1 MRRALKNS
9 SVGETIEL
17 VINDRHGDFKFIN
30 QHRVI
35 EELTRYF
42 RAISQG
48 SAINL
53 LVYGRSGYGKTT
65 LVLNLAKKYFD
76 KYAYYPT
83 GRFISL
89 GSSAV
94 TIIDEAH
101 LLKRPEITYY
111 FLDNKR
117 NSYIFCTNTLEF
129 PEAFLNRNYI
139 IVLDRYTP
147 DHIAQIIKQYFPDVD
162 SDVARESAHKLLLNP
177 RITKNTCERL
187 IHYFGKKALTTEDFI
202 QGLKDL
208 GFKNYEPLTQA
219 YIDYLQKVRRSSIQ
233 RIAAGT
239 GISREY
245 IENFI
250 EPFLIEQG
258 ILEIGSFGRRIA

>member
-1 MRRALKNS
+1 MRKISNDS
-9 SVGETIEL
+9 STGKVIEL
-17 VINDRHGDFKFIN
+17 VINDNKRTLKFVN
-30 QHRVI
+30 QQRVI
-35 EELTRYF
+35 DELSKYF
-42 RAISQG
+42 YAISQG
-48 SAINL
+48 SAVNL

-65 LVLNLAKKYFD
+65 LVLNLAKEFFP

-83 GRFISL
+83 GRYISL
-89 GSSAV
+89 GSSAI

-101 LLKRPEITYY
+101 LIKRPEITYY

-117 NSYIFCTNTLEF
+117 NSHIFCTNTLEF

-139 IVLDRYTP
+139 VILDRYTP
-147 DHIAQIIKQYFPDVD
+147 EHIAQIIMQYFPNIDF
-162 SDVARESAHKLLLNP
+162 DVAKECSHKLLLNP

-187 IHYFGKKALTTEDFI
+187 IHYFNKNNLSTSEFV

-208 GFKNYEPLTQA
+208 GFKDYEPLTQA
-219 YIDYLQKVRRSSIQ
+219 YIEYLQKVRRSSIQ
-233 RIAAGT
+233 RIAAGI
-239 GISREY
+239 GVSREY

-258 ILEIGSFGRRIA
+258 IVEIGSFGRRLA